1 MRLFSFTNSLVK
13 VITGAASAV
22 NNVQEKDPNRKR
34 DPLLTRLSQKMDA
47 ATESL
52 ILRLQW
58 EDTQQLLR
66 DSEKVREEG
75 RFSDADIALT
85 AYQQSLSE
93 EQSILNAISD
103 APNDGQDQHTEN
115 EGNTS
120 IRLTCVCCNE
130 EKPPLSTFRAP
141 CNHLYCRTCLE
152 LLLRYSIDNEALF
165 PPQCC
170 NQDIPAQSTMLYV
183 SASLILDLERKK
195 IEYNT
200 TDRTYCHDSSCSRF
214 IPPKDITESTG
225 LCTSCDQSTCTRCK
239 AAAHLGHCPDDAET
253 QQVVDMGQANGWQRC
268 QRCRRMIQ
276 LSTGCHHI
284 Q

>member
-1 MRLFSFTNSLVK
+1 MRLFTFKNSLFRAFTRAEPA
-13 VITGAASAV
+13 I
-22 NNVQEKDPNRKR
+22 NNVQKNDPYQKR
-34 DPLLTRLSQKMDA
+34 EPLLTRLSRKMDA

-58 EDTQQLLR
+58 EDTQQLLS
-66 DSEKVREEG
+66 DGEKDRQEG

-85 AYQQSLSE
+85 AYQQSLKE
-93 EQSILNAISD
+93 EQSILDAISERSYD
-103 APNDGQDQHTEN
+103 KQDEN
-115 EGNTS
+115 TKPQGDTS
-120 IRLTCVCCNE
+120 IRLNCVCCDE

-141 CNHLYCRTCLE
+141 CNHLYCRPCLE
-152 LLLRYSIDNEALF
+152 MLLQYSIDDEALF

-170 NQDIPAQSTMLYV
+170 NQEIPAQSTMLYV
-183 SASLILDLERKK
+183 SARLILDLERKK

-200 TDRTYCHDSSCSRF
+200 TDRTYCHDSSCAKF
-214 IPPKDITESTG
+214 IPPKDDTENIG
-225 LCTSCDQSTCTRCK
+225 LCTSCDKSTCTRCK
-239 AAAHLGHCPDDAET
+239 AAAHPDHCPDDADT
-253 QQVVDMGQANGWQRC
+253 QQVVDMGQENGWQRC